1 MKKSL
6 GITVV
11 SILAIAIFSACA
23 TGPTVTRVD
32 TDAAIDLTGRW
43 NDTDARLVSTS
54 LITDSLNSPRLA
66 QFIQQYSDR
75 NNGRLPAALV
85 GSFRNESSE
94 HIDTAIISRAMELA
108 IFNSGKMDFVAGGAT
123 RVELRAERQDM
134 QMFASEETAA
144 ALANETGAT
153 LLLTGS
159 INSIVER
166 SGNTTVRSYFVNA
179 EMTNL
184 ETNARIWM
192 GENSEIRKVITQ
204 PRARR

>member
-6 GITVV
+6 VITVV

-66 QFIQQYSDR
+66 QFIQQYSTQ